1 MKYWRQWKGQKK
13 KMFWLVIFVKKW
25 VSISSNFNV
34 FVLNGNWGNSNIQMT
49 VWSRV
54 ILLKYMYNHNLMCKV
69 CLLLHTECT
78 IPRFRNLLRS
88 KGMSDRQDDFE
99 KLYYLKLEF
108 YEEGKCELI
117 QDFLGV
123 FKSKWTHLKW
133 NCH

>member
-1 MKYWRQWKGQKK
+1 MTSNFHQK
-13 KMFWLVIFVKKW
+13 L

-49 VWSRV
+49 VSSRV
-54 ILLKYMYNHNLMCKV
+54 ILLKYMENHNLMCKV

-88 KGMSDRQDDFE
+88 KGMSDRQDDF
-99 KLYYLKLEF
+99 KSFTIWNWNFTK
-108 YEEGKCELI
+108 KVNVNWSKT
-117 QDFLGV
+117 FLGV

-133 NCH
+133 NCHLHYSKHYISVF